1 VENLA
6 DPSRDDLIILT
17 AADVQAAYRELD
29 HSALSGGIGGD
40 QGFVPGASS
49 DPRNPIAVPD
59 QN

>member
-6 DPSRDDLIILT
+6 DPSRNDLIILT

-29 HSALSGGIGGD
+29 QSTPSR
-40 QGFVPGASS
+40 PM
-49 DPRNPIAVPD
+49 AVPE

>member
-17 AADVQAAYRELD
+17 AADVEAAYRELD
-29 HSALSGGIGGD
+29 HSR
-40 QGFVPGASS
+40 
-49 DPRNPIAVPD
+49 PRNPIAVPD